1 MPDVGTIVKP
11 GKLEEPAEEK
21 RPSVGYPKISSSK
34 KHNRIKDGSL
44 HKSFP
49 WCVIRCHR
57 CREPLR
63 Y

>member
-1 MPDVGTIVKP
+1 MPHAGTILEP
-11 GKLEEPAEEK
+11 GKLKEPAEGQ
-21 RPSVGYPKISSSK
+21 RPSVGNPRISSSK
-34 KHNRIKDGSL
+34 KYNRIKDGSL

-49 WCVIRCHR
+49 WCVIRSHR